1 MAAIANLV
9 IPGFR
14 CGATPAAIRKPG
26 RLDLGLI
33 VADRPCVAAGLFT
46 QNRVKAPAVILN
58 AKRLRRGYAQAIL
71 VNSGNANTCVPD
83 GMSAAKAATAAAAAA
98 LCLLPRLVLMNST
111 GVIGEPLPLDR
122 LTAAIPAL
130 AASLRPDG
138 WPDFARAI
146 MTTDTRMKLFY
157 RTAGR
162 GRNTVTIAAAA
173 KGAGMI
179 MPNMAT
185 MLCYVLTDAELPAG
199 ALRQPLAAAA
209 ERSLN
214 ALTIDGDTSTSDSLI
229 LMASGAS
236 GVRVDG
242 AARSARLFRAALDDL
257 LLETAEAIAADGEGA
272 TRWFRVTVAG
282 AATAAEAD
290 RVARRIANSP
300 LVKTALHAADPN
312 WGRILA
318 AAGSAG
324 VPLDPGRVSVRFE
337 SVASSVPVARNGVL
351 AADYDEAKA
360 RKILAGAGFTV
371 RVSLGRGRA
380 SRTILAC
387 DLSADY
393 VRINAEYRT

>member
-33 VADRPCVAAGLFT
+33 AADRPCVAAGLFT
-46 QNRVKAPAVILN
+46 QNRVKAPAVILS
-58 AKRLRRGYAQAIL
+58 AQRLRRGYAQAIL

-83 GMSAAKAATAAAAAA
+83 GMSAAKAA
-98 LCLLPRLVLMNST
+98 
-111 GVIGEPLPLDR
+111 
-122 LTAAIPAL
+122 TAAIPAL

-337 SVASSVPVARNGVL
+337 AVASSVPVARNGVL
-351 AADYDEAKA
+351 AADYNEAKA
-360 RKILAGAGFTV
+360 REILAGFGFTV

-380 SRTILAC
+380 SRTILGC